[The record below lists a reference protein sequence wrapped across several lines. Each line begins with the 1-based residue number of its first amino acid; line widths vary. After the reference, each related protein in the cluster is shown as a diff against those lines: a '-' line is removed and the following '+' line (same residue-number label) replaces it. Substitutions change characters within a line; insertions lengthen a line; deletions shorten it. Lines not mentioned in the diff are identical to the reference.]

1 MSKTTELSI
10 ENVMK
15 ELKIHAGGKIDYLN
29 SLREKY
35 ENLKTK
41 LINRKNITE
50 NERVEK
56 LKKINEK
63 FENDKKELTKK
74 LF

>member
-1 MSKTTELSI
+1 MILKD
-10 ENVMK
+10 
-15 ELKIHAGGKIDYLN
+15 LKIHAGGKNDYLD
-29 SLREKY
+29 SLKEKY

-41 LINRKNITE
+41 LINSKNISE
-50 NERVEK
+50 NERIEK

-63 FENDKKELTKK
+63 FENEKKDLNEK